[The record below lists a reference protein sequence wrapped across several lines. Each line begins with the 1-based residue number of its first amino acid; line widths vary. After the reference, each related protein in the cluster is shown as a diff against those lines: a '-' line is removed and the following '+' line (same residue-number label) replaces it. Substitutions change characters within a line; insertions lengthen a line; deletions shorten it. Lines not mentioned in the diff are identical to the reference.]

1 MDDAVVAVDGL
12 TFSYGM
18 GRVLHGISFTLR
30 RGEVVG
36 LLGPN
41 GAGKST
47 TIKVLTGVLP
57 PGGGSVRVAGHALP
71 EEAVEAKR
79 RIGYVPEA
87 AALFESLTGQEFL
100 ELMGRLQDVPE
111 ERLQFRIG
119 RFLEQFGLRDDRLRP
134 LDGYSKG
141 MRQKVL
147 LSAALLHDPDVVL
160 LDEPLS
166 GLDVNAGLMV
176 RDLVAALAAEGKTI
190 LYSSHVLDVVERV
203 CDRALIIHEGHL
215 IADGSLDALKA
226 STERG
231 SLEDVFQQLTQ
242 TEGTMSGVSG
252 IIEGLRS

>member
-147 LSAALLHDPDVVL
+147 LSAALLHNPDVVL

-176 RDLVAALAAEGKTI
+176 RDLVAALAAEGKAI

-231 SLEDVFQQLTQ
+231 SLEDVFRQLTR

>member
-18 GRVLHGISFTLR
+18 GRVLHGISFALR

-57 PGGGSVRVAGHALP
+57 PGGGAVRVAGHALP

-79 RIGYVPEA
+79 RIGYVPES

-176 RDLVAALAAEGKTI
+176 RDLVAALAAEGKAI

-203 CDRALIIHEGHL
+203 CDRALIIHEGRL
-215 IADGSLDALKA
+215 IADGTLDALRA

-231 SLEDVFQQLTQ
+231 SLEDVFRQLTR